1 MAGTKKTIAE
11 SAQTAVARKILDYA
25 QGGDPAVQLPK
36 MLKAVD
42 TLLPND
48 YLVEQ
53 RALFHQ
59 VIDNPDNNWMV
70 LLKSLWTDVDDG
82 VRTKAVENLLVNAS
96 LIGLK
101 RQDNAAA
108 EYGCNVPWAML
119 VDPTSACN
127 LHCTG
132 CWAAEYGDKL
142 NLSFDELDGIIEQ
155 GKELGVFFYLFSGG
169 EPLVR
174 KRDIVRLCEKHGDC
188 AFTAFTNATLI
199 DDAFAEDLLRVKNF
213 IPAISVEGFEE
224 ATDARRGD
232 GTYRAVLRAMDVLKA
247 HRLPFGVS
255 CCYTHDNA
263 RSVGSEEFVDD
274 LVARG
279 AKFAW
284 FFTYMPVGCS
294 APTDLLAT
302 AEDRAFMYRQVR
314 KFRETK
320 PLFTMDFWN
329 DGEFTQGC
337 IAGGRRY
344 LHINANGDIEP
355 CAFIHYSD
363 SNIRDT
369 TVLEALRR
377 PLFMA
382 YHDSQP
388 FNDNHLRP
396 CPVLDNKDKLAEM
409 VASSGA
415 RSTDLEQPEDAAALC
430 AKTHATADKWA
441 PVAQEIWE
449 DGHWTTGPNKGRRK

>member
-1 MAGTKKTIAE
+1 MKATDQIKHAAFEKT
-11 SAQTAVARKILDYA
+11 LDYLLE
-25 QGGDPAVQLPK
+25 DPERNATKIMDMLDKVAPADLFPSQRTAFRNAIDQQSNWYQLITRLLELNPVMRNDFIKTFLVDGNLMAWPK
-36 MLKAVD
+36 QETMREKH
-42 TLLPND
+42 
-48 YLVEQ
+48 
-53 RALFHQ
+53 R
-59 VIDNPDNNWMV
+59 
-70 LLKSLWTDVDDG
+70 
-82 VRTKAVENLLVNAS
+82 
-96 LIGLK
+96 
-101 RQDNAAA
+101 
-108 EYGCNVPWAML
+108 CNVPWAML

-132 CWAAEYGDKL
+132 CWAAEYGDRL
-142 NLSFDELDGIIEQ
+142 NLSFEELDSIVAQ

-174 KRDIVRLCEKHGDC
+174 KRDLVRLCEKHDDC

-213 IPAISVEGFEE
+213 VPAISVEGFEE

-232 GTYRAVLRAMDVLKA
+232 GTYQAVVRAMDVLRR

-255 CCYTHDNA
+255 CCYTHANA
-263 RSVGSEEFVDD
+263 ASIGSEAFVDD

-284 FFTYMPVGCS
+284 FFTYMPVGAS

-302 AEDRAFMYRQVR
+302 AEDRAFMYRQIR
-314 KFRETK
+314 AFRETK
-320 PLFTMDFWN
+320 PIFTMDFWN

-355 CAFIHYSD
+355 CAFIHYAD

-369 TVLEALRR
+369 TILEALQR

-382 YHDSQP
+382 YHDGQP
-388 FNDNHLRP
+388 FNENHLRP
-396 CPVLDNKDKLAEM
+396 CPVLDNKDRLAEM
-409 VASSGA
+409 VAVSGA
-415 RSTDLEQPEDAAALC
+415 RSTDLEQPEDAADLC
-430 AKTHATADKWA
+430 AKTHATADRWE
-441 PVAQEIWE
+441 PVADALWDE
-449 DGHWTTGPNKGRRK
+449 GHWTSGPNKGRRK

>member
-1 MAGTKKTIAE
+1 MSDTKRTFAENAQAAIARTI
-11 SAQTAVARKILDYA
+11 LNYA
-25 QGGDPAVQLPK
+25 QGNDPDVQLPK
-36 MLKAVD
+36 ILHAVD
-42 TLLPND
+42 TLVPHD

-82 VRTKAVENLLVNAS
+82 VRQKVIENFLVNAS
-96 LIGLK
+96 LLGLR
-101 RQDNAAA
+101 RQDAAA
-108 EYGCNVPWAML
+108 AKYGCNVPWAML

-132 CWAAEYGDKL
+132 CWAAEYGDRL
-142 NLSFDELDGIIEQ
+142 NLSFEELDSIVAQ

-174 KRDIVRLCEKHGDC
+174 KRDLVRLCEKHDDC

-213 IPAISVEGFEE
+213 VPAISVEGFEE

-232 GTYRAVLRAMDVLKA
+232 GTYQAVVRAMDVLRR

-255 CCYTHDNA
+255 CCYTHANA
-263 RSVGSEEFVDD
+263 ASIGSEAFVDD

-279 AKFAW
+279 ATFV
-284 FFTYMPVGCS
+284 TYMPVGAS

-302 AEDRAFMYRQVR
+302 AEDRAFMYRQIR
-314 KFRETK
+314 AFRETK
-320 PLFTMDFWN
+320 PIFTMDFWN

-355 CAFIHYSD
+355 CAFIHYAD

-369 TVLEALRR
+369 TILEALQR

-382 YHDSQP
+382 YHDGQP
-388 FNDNHLRP
+388 FNENHLRP
-396 CPVLDNKDKLAEM
+396 CPVLDNKDRLAEM
-409 VASSGA
+409 VAVSGA
-415 RSTDLEQPEDAAALC
+415 RSTDLEQPEDAADLC
-430 AKTHATADKWA
+430 AKTHATADRWE
-441 PVAQEIWE
+441 PVADALWDE
-449 DGHWTTGPNKGRRK
+449 GHWTSGPNKGRRK

>member
-1 MAGTKKTIAE
+1 MSTVHKMERALVGKGIDGVLHYVNKDPEDRKKALLNLVDVTQKVAGPMFQDKSYDAARAMLSDENGKWYQYVNRLLNELDPHVLKMTALNLGFEAAYFGTKTIRE
-11 SAQTAVARKILDYA
+11 KRKEL
-25 QGGDPAVQLPK
+25 QCQ
-36 MLKAVD
+36 
-42 TLLPND
+42 
-48 YLVEQ
+48 
-53 RALFHQ
+53 
-59 VIDNPDNNWMV
+59 
-70 LLKSLWTDVDDG
+70 
-82 VRTKAVENLLVNAS
+82 
-96 LIGLK
+96 
-101 RQDNAAA
+101 
-108 EYGCNVPWAML
+108 VPWLILM
-119 VDPTSACN
+119 DPTSACN

-132 CWAAEYGDKL
+132 CWAAEYGDRL
-142 NLSFDELDGIIEQ
+142 NLTFEELDSIVEQ

-174 KRDIVRLCEKHGDC
+174 KRDVIRLCEKHDDC

-199 DDAFAEDLLRVKNF
+199 DDALAEDMLRVRNF

-224 ATDARRGD
+224 ATDARRGA
-232 GTYRAVLRAMDVLKA
+232 GTYAAVVRAMDVLRR

-255 CCYTHDNA
+255 CCYTHANA
-263 RSVGSEEFVDD
+263 ASIGSEAFVDD

-284 FFTYMPVGCS
+284 FFTYMPVGAS

-302 AEDRAFMYRQVR
+302 AEDRAFMYRQIR
-314 KFRETK
+314 AFRETK

-363 SNIRDT
+363 ANIRDT
-369 TVLEALRR
+369 PLLEALKR

-382 YHDSQP
+382 YHDNQP
-388 FNDNHLRP
+388 FNGNHLRP
-396 CPVLDNKDKLAEM
+396 CPELYNKDRLAQM
-409 VASSGA
+409 V
-415 RSTDLEQPEDAAALC
+415 
-430 AKTHATADKWA
+430 
-441 PVAQEIWE
+441 
-449 DGHWTTGPNKGRRK
+449 

>member
-1 MAGTKKTIAE
+1 MKASDQVKRAALNKTVNYLLEDPERNVTKIMDMLDKVAPADLFP
-11 SAQTAVARKILDYA
+11 SQRTAFRNAIEFK
-25 QGGDPAVQLPK
+25 
-36 MLKAVD
+36 
-42 TLLPND
+42 
-48 YLVEQ
+48 
-53 RALFHQ
+53 
-59 VIDNPDNNWMV
+59 NNWYELLMRV
-70 LLKSLWTDVDDG
+70 LDLNPAMRNDFIRMFLVDANMMAWPEQEAN
-82 VRTKAVENLLVNAS
+82 REKY
-96 LIGLK
+96 
-101 RQDNAAA
+101 Q
-108 EYGCNVPWAML
+108 CNIPWALLM
-119 VDPTSACN
+119 DPTSACN

-132 CWAAEYGDKL
+132 CWAAEYGDRL
-142 NLSFDELDGIIEQ
+142 NLSFEELDSIVAQ

-174 KRDIVRLCEKHGDC
+174 KRDLVRLCEKHDDC

-213 IPAISVEGFEE
+213 VPAISVEGFEE

-232 GTYRAVLRAMDVLKA
+232 GTYQAVVRAMDVLRR

-255 CCYTHDNA
+255 CCYTHANA
-263 RSVGSEEFVDD
+263 ASIGSEAFVDD

-284 FFTYMPVGCS
+284 FFTYMPVGAS

-302 AEDRAFMYRQVR
+302 AEDRAFMYRQIR
-314 KFRETK
+314 AFRETK
-320 PLFTMDFWN
+320 PIFTMDFWN

-355 CAFIHYSD
+355 CAFIHYAD

-369 TVLEALRR
+369 TILEALQR

-382 YHDSQP
+382 YHDGQP
-388 FNDNHLRP
+388 FNENHLRP
-396 CPVLDNKDKLAEM
+396 CPVLDNKDRLAEM
-409 VASSGA
+409 VAVSGA
-415 RSTDLEQPEDAAALC
+415 RSTDLEQPEDAADLC
-430 AKTHATADKWA
+430 AKTHATADRWE
-441 PVAQEIWE
+441 PVADALWDE
-449 DGHWTTGPNKGRRK
+449 GHWTSGPNKGRRK